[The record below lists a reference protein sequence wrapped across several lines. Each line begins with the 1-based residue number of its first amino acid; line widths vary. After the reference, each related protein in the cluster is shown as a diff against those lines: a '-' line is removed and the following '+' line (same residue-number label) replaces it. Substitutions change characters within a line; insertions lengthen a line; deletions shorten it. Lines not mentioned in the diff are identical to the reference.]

1 MQYAKLEWINN
12 QPYSL
17 DFNDFYFST
26 DNSLEETEYVF
37 IEHNQL
43 KSRFS
48 SLETE
53 SFTVIETGFG
63 TVLNFLA
70 VAAHWMALE
79 PKHAQ
84 LRYISIEKFPL
95 TLADLAR
102 AHAVWLQ
109 LAVISGELLQYYTN
123 IKSGINAYSLAEG
136 RIQLGL
142 HADDISY
149 TLPLISQKA
158 DAWLLD
164 GFAPAKN
171 AEMCSSTVF
180 EHIANLFKTNTT
192 FATFTSASTVRRGLQ
207 SAGFKVKK
215 KASFGKKREMLS
227 GVFAGG
233 ALIGK
238 HD

>member
-1 MQYAKLEWINN
+1 MQFAKLEWINN

-17 DFNDFYFST
+17 DFNDVYF
-26 DNSLEETEYVF
+26 NSQNGLQETEYVF

-43 KSRFS
+43 KARFS
-48 SLETE
+48 SLDKE

-63 TVLNFLA
+63 TGLNFLA
-70 VAAHWMALE
+70 VAAHWMALA

-84 LRYISIEKFPL
+84 LRYISIEKFML
-95 TLADLAR
+95 SLADLAR
-102 AHAVWLQ
+102 AHSVWPQ
-109 LAVISGELLQYYTN
+109 FAVISRELLQFYTN
-123 IKSGINAYSLAEG
+123 IKAGINTYSIAEG
-136 RIQLGL
+136 RIQLDL

-171 AEMCSSTVF
+171 AEMWSSTVF
-180 EHIANLFKTNTT
+180 EHIANLSKTNTT

-207 SAGFKVKK
+207 TAEFKVKK
-215 KASFGKKREMLS
+215 QVGFGKKREMLS

-238 HD
+238 YD